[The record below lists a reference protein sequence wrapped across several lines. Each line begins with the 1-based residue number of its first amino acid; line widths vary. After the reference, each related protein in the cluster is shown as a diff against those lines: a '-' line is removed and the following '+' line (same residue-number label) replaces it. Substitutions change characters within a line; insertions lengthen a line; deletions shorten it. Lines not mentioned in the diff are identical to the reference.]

1 MEEAIVWLAVLF
13 AVVVTGII
21 ATGFFTVEV
30 ILVPLV
36 DGVAVTV
43 HIVDVGVITTV
54 TVPE

>member
-30 ILVPLV
+30 LVPLV

>member
-21 ATGFFTVEV
+21 TTGFFTVEV